1 MWTSSRGDSGLTM
14 LELLLT
20 LALLGGIVTVMGWR
34 LQTAPRAASVDTNVL
49 ETFVRSARL
58 VAMRTGQADVLVF
71 DADMVTARSGTLSW
85 DMATTEVR
93 LGAAGI
99 MHGRIVL
106 YPDGSVAGPALQISG
121 KGEPAAAD
129 FIW

>member
-1 MWTSSRGDSGLTM
+1 M

-34 LQTAPRAASVDTNVL
+34 LQAPTRAASDDTKTL

-58 VAMRTGQADVLVF
+58 VAMRSGQADVLVF
-71 DADMVTARSGTLSW
+71 DAGMVTARSGSLSW
-85 DMATTEVR
+85 DRATTEVKLDTADAIR
-93 LGAAGI
+93 
-99 MHGRIVL
+99 GRIVL
-106 YPDGSVAGPALQISG
+106 YPDGSVAGPALQISITG
-121 KGEPAAAD
+121 DKAAAD